1 MSHLLI
7 GAILV
12 TGFFLLLNKIK
23 KHNIQLT
30 WWNWILTILGF
41 LYATFVLELINSFL
55 SEGAPRAALV
65 MGIITG
71 FIAVVWGV
79 LLGRFVFFKKSGK

>member
-7 GAILV
+7 GAVIV
-12 TGFFLLLNKIK
+12 TGFFLLLK
-23 KHNIQLT
+23 KTQKHQIPLT
-30 WWNWILTILGF
+30 WWQWFLTILGF
-41 LYATFVLELINSFL
+41 IYVTFVFELINSFL

-71 FIAVVWGV
+71 FVAVVWGV
-79 LLGRFVFFKKSGK
+79 LLGRFVFVKKTGK

>member
-7 GAILV
+7 GAVIV
-12 TGFFLLLNKIK
+12 TFFFLLLRHIQ
-23 KHNIQLT
+23 KHKMKLM
-30 WWNWILTILGF
+30 WWQWILTVFGL
-41 LYATFVLELINSFL
+41 LYTTFVLELINSFL

-65 MGIITG
+65 MGIFTG

-79 LLGRFVFFKKSGK
+79 LLSRFVFFKKAGK

>member
-7 GAILV
+7 GAFIV
-12 TGFFLLLNKIK
+12 TVFFLLLNKIR
-23 KHNIQLT
+23 KHNIRLT
-30 WWNWILTILGF
+30 WWQWILTIFGF
-41 LYATFVLELINSFL
+41 LYSAFVFELINSFL

-71 FIAVVWGV
+71 FVAVVWGV
-79 LLGRFVFFKKSGK
+79 LLGRFVFFKKIGK

>member
-7 GAILV
+7 GAV
-12 TGFFLLLNKIK
+12 FTAGFFLLLNKIR
-23 KHNIQLT
+23 KHNMRLT
-30 WWNWILTILGF
+30 WWQWILTVLGF
-41 LYATFVLELINSFL
+41 LYATFVFELVNSFL

-71 FIAVVWGV
+71 FIAVIWGV
-79 LLGRFVFFKKSGK
+79 LLGRFVFFKKDGN

>member
-7 GAILV
+7 GAVIAA
-12 TGFFLLLNKIK
+12 GFFLLLNKIK
-23 KHNIQLT
+23 KHNMRLT
-30 WWNWILTILGF
+30 WWQWILTILGF
-41 LYATFVLELINSFL
+41 LYTTFVLELINSFL

-79 LLGRFVFFKKSGK
+79 LLGRFVFFKKSR